1 MESWYKIK
9 EQSAGVFRLK
19 LLWLIYKIF
28 GLRFLK
34 ICLVPIV
41 FVIYLFAKSA
51 RCTSKEYKK
60 ILFNYAKDNNI
71 KVKNFSSFS
80 HILNYAFSL
89 SDKMSAICD
98 DKPKIKFEVEENKSW
113 NSFKECL
120 NNNKGVFL
128 ISSHLGNIES
138 FCAFP
143 KYNHINFNKTLHA
156 LMEINQSSI
165 FHKFIE
171 ERTKNSF
178 FKLYSSKDLNFETI
192 MSLYEDVLNGDM
204 LLMAG
209 DRVSSNNENKIIIVN
224 ILDKICKFPL
234 GTFKYAKKIDV
245 PTFGIIVVSVGLN
258 KYKVIFQKL
267 NLHDDIKIIAQ
278 SFANFLEKNIIKYP
292 KNWFNFYRYFD

>member
-19 LLWLIYKIF
+19 LLWFIYKVF
-28 GLRFLK
+28 GLSFFK

-51 RCTSKEYKK
+51 REASKEYRK
-60 ILFNYAKDNNI
+60 ILFDYAKNNNI
-71 KVKNFSSFS
+71 KVKKFSSFT

-98 DKPKIKFEVEENKSW
+98 DNPKIKFEIEENKSW
-113 NSFKECL
+113 NRFKECL
-120 NNNKGVFL
+120 DNNKGVFL

-143 KYNHINFNKTLHA
+143 KCKNINFNKTLHA

-178 FKLYSSKDLNFETI
+178 FKLYSSNDLNFETI
-192 MSLYEDVLNGDM
+192 MGLYEDVLNGDM

-209 DRVSSNNENKIIIVN
+209 DRVSASNESKTLNVN
-224 ILDKICKFPL
+224 ILDKQCKFPL
-234 GTFKYAKKIDV
+234 GTFKYAIKMDV
-245 PTFGIIVVSVGLN
+245 PTFGIIAVSTKIG
-258 KYKVIFQKL
+258 KYKVILQKL
-267 NLHDDIKIIAQ
+267 NLHDDIETIAL
-278 SFANFLEKNIIKYP
+278 SYAKFLEQNILKYP
-292 KNWFNFYRYFD
+292 DSWFNFYKYFG